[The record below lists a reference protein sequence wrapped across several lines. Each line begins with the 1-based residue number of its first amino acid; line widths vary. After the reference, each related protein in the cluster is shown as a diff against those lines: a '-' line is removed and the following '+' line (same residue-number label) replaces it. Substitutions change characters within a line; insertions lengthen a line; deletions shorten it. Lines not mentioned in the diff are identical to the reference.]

1 MIKATRNQIG
11 NCKNAYQT
19 NTKRVLCVCSAGLLR
34 SPTAA
39 NILHAAHGYNTRA
52 AGSCEDF
59 ALIPVSEVLLHWADE
74 VVFVNRDNLNDMDEE
89 QLKILMGKDVF
100 VLNLPDQFNWNEDGL
115 KQEILSQYAK
125 AKPFTIGC

>member
-19 NTKRVLCVCSAGLLR
+19 NTKRVLCICSAGLLR

-39 NILHAAHGYNTRA
+39 NVLHKKFGWNTRA

-59 ALIPVSEVLLHWADE
+59 ALITVSEVLLHWADE
-74 VVFVNRDNLNDMDEE
+74 VVFVNRDNLSDMDEE
-89 QLKILMGKDVF
+89 QLEILKRKDVF

-125 AKPFTIGC
+125 AKPFTIDY